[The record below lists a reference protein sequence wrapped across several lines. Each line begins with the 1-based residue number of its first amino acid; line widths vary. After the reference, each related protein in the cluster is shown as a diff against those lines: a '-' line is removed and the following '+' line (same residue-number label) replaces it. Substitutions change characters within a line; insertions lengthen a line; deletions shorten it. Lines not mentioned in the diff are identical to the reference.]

1 VASGGQTGTETP
13 PEPPTGYHVR
23 LDVFEGPFD
32 LLLRLI
38 AVRKLDISEVDLAE
52 ITADFVAHLHLDDP
66 DHPEGIGALDLETA
80 THFLVVAATL
90 IELKAARLLPAD
102 HRDELDDLLADA
114 HDVLYARLLE
124 YRAFREASEQ
134 LAELVEANAG
144 FVPREV
150 ALEPRFQGLA
160 PDAELDVEP
169 TVLAGIAAAA
179 LAPRP
184 EPHVDIGHIH
194 RELLTVREASGR
206 ILARLGHPGDRTT
219 YRALVAGLSRSER
232 VVHFLAI
239 LELYKLG
246 HVDLHQPDL
255 RGALAIR
262 RRAGGRELTGL
273 TLVDEAE
280 GPSPEMEG

>member
-1 VASGGQTGTETP
+1 MATAGETGTGSRA
-13 PEPPTGYHVR
+13 GYHVH

-38 AVRKLDISEVDLAE
+38 AARKVDVSEVDLAE

-66 DHPEGIGALDLETA
+66 EHPEGIGALDLETA

-90 IELKAARLLPAD
+90 IELKAARLLPTD
-102 HRDELDDLLADA
+102 DRSELDDLLADA

-124 YRAFREASEQ
+124 YRAFREASAQ
-134 LAELVEANAG
+134 LADLLDANAG

-150 ALEPRFQGLA
+150 ALEPRFQGLV
-160 PDAELDVEP
+160 PDAEIDVEA

-184 EPHVDIGHIH
+184 EPHVDIAHIR
-194 RELLTVREASGR
+194 REFLTVREASGR
-206 ILARLGHPGDRTT
+206 ILTRLGHPGDRTT
-219 YRALVAGLSRSER
+219 YGALVAGLSRSER
-232 VVHFLAI
+232 VVHFVAI

-255 RGALAIR
+255 RGAIAIR
-262 RRAGGRELTGL
+262 RRAGGRELSGL
-273 TLVDEAE
+273 TLVDEPDE
-280 GPSPEMEG
+280 PSPQSED